1 LTEVLSEL
9 HRAQDSAYN
18 LRDAARQ
25 DYIARAKLCSKII
38 KYPNVQDYPVCLL
51 DSLSIVIKDDRPAYL
66 SQLALKE
73 HDEKQLYLAR
83 QHLFDIRNVYA
94 VSTDIIQKN
103 IVKVCKKTIL

>member
-1 LTEVLSEL
+1 MFAWQL
-9 HRAQDSAYN
+9 DY
-18 LRDAARQ
+18 RDKRWSS
-25 DYIARAKLCSKII
+25 YS
-38 KYPNVQDYPVCLL
+38 
-51 DSLSIVIKDDRPAYL
+51 

-103 IVKVCKKTIL
+103 IVKVCKKTILSA